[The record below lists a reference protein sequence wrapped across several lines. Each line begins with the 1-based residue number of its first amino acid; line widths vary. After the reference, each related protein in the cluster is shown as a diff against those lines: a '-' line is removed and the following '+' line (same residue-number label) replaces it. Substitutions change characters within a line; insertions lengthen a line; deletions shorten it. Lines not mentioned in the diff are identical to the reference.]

1 MFLEYPTKDTHAKL
15 WLLRVYCIFLRLPPF
30 AMLIVQSWSEFTHGG
45 KKYLPAQE
53 ITDSFLWYWLKQNV
67 TDQQQCKNGI
77 CCFFVLLHA
86 VTFLLLVLFFNNV
99 FMKLVL
105 ADLGQDGGLI
115 LLEDIKAST
124 EWFYRI
130 LAVFRIDTAK
140 RFFCSVSSSGMR
152 NKTWN

>member
-1 MFLEYPTKDTHAKL
+1 
-15 WLLRVYCIFLRLPPF
+15 
-30 AMLIVQSWSEFTHGG
+30 MLQTNNSVKIVFVG
-45 KKYLPAQE
+45 
-53 ITDSFLWYWLKQNV
+53 
-67 TDQQQCKNGI
+67 
-77 CCFFVLLHA
+77 FFVLLLA
-86 VTFLLLVLFFNNV
+86 VTFLLLVSFFNNV

>member
-1 MFLEYPTKDTHAKL
+1 M
-15 WLLRVYCIFLRLPPF
+15 
-30 AMLIVQSWSEFTHGG
+30 M
-45 KKYLPAQE
+45 
-53 ITDSFLWYWLKQNV
+53 
-67 TDQQQCKNGI
+67 
-77 CCFFVLLHA
+77 
-86 VTFLLLVLFFNNV
+86 
-99 FMKLVL
+99 LVL

-140 RFFCSVSSSGMR
+140 HFFCSVSSSEMR